1 VSPGLPYVVIR
12 SHALIADLL
21 TPEQIRVLA
30 EAESVE
36 AFIERL
42 SETPYGSVSVEA
54 DGDVS
59 IALEKVF
66 YRKFIER
73 MARVVDIAPRNISDF
88 LQTYYYMRFEVLNL
102 KRILRGKFSG
112 IPIPQIVD
120 SLIPIEP
127 YLVEDFIALAEAETL
142 EETVERLEGTAY
154 SALSASIELCKQYD
168 ACWPLELGLNHI
180 YAATIL
186 RSMGRLHHQ
195 DRLLVR
201 RIVEFETDVENFLIA
216 VKQRRTE
223 NASEIQNLED
233 LFPTTYGI
241 RLDKIREVF
250 GAGFD
255 EARDVMR
262 IIESLGPPYSEVLAP
277 LYEGDVALIRTRVR
291 RHIYRTAR
299 LGRLANDFGF
309 NVIMAYLVFCEME
322 KDDLVGIAWGKA
334 QGVPSEDILKYLV
347 CLTPLDLLD

>member
-1 VSPGLPYVVIR
+1 MSPGLPYVVIR

-21 TPEQIRVLA
+21 TPEQMRELA
-30 EAESVE
+30 ESESVE

-42 SETPYGSVSVEA
+42 SETPYGSVSVDA
-54 DGDVS
+54 DGDIS
-59 IALEKVF
+59 MAMEKVF

-73 MARVVDIAPRNISDF
+73 MARVVDIAPRNIAEF

-127 YLVEDFIALAEAETL
+127 YLVEDFRELAEAETV
-142 EETVERLEGTAY
+142 EEAVERLGGTAY
-154 SALSASIELCKQYD
+154 SALSASMELCKRYD

-180 YAATIL
+180 YAETIL
-186 RSMGRLHHQ
+186 RTMGRLHYR
-195 DRLLVR
+195 DRTLVR
-201 RIVEFETDVENFLIA
+201 KIVELETDVENFLIA
-216 VKQRRTE
+216 VKQRRAE
-223 NASEIQNLED
+223 GASGVQNLED

-241 RLDKIREVF
+241 GLDEIREVF
-250 GAGFD
+250 GAGFA
-255 EARDVMR
+255 EAGDIMN
-262 IIESLGPPYSEVLAP
+262 IIDALGSPYSEVLAP
-277 LYEGDVALIRTRVR
+277 LYEGDVALIRTRLR

-299 LGRLANDFGF
+299 VARSMNDFGF

-322 KDDLVGIAWGKA
+322 KDDLVGIAWGKT
-334 QGVPSEDILKYLV
+334 QGIPSEDILNYLV
-347 CLTPLDLLD
+347 CTQVE

>member
-1 VSPGLPYVVIR
+1 VKPGLPYVVIR

-21 TPEQIRVLA
+21 TPEQIRTLA
-30 EAESVE
+30 ESESVE

-54 DGDVS
+54 DGDIS
-59 IALEKVF
+59 ISLEKVF

-73 MARVVDIAPRNISDF
+73 MARVVDIAPRNIAEF

-112 IPIPQIVD
+112 IPPLQILD
-120 SLIPIEP
+120 SLVPIDP
-127 YLVEDFIALAEAETL
+127 YLVEDFRELAEAETL

-154 SALSASIELCKQYD
+154 SALSASMELCKQYD

-186 RSMGRLHHQ
+186 RTMEKLPSR
-195 DRLLVR
+195 DRTLVR

-223 NASEIQNLED
+223 DASEVQNLED

-255 EARDVMR
+255 EAGDVMR

-277 LYEGDVALIRTRVR
+277 LYEGDVALIRTRLR
-291 RHIYRTAR
+291 RHIYRIAR
-299 LGRLANDFGF
+299 KARSRNDFGF

-322 KDDLVGIAWGKA
+322 KDDLVGIAWGKT
-334 QGVPSEDILKYLV
+334 QGIPPENILNYLV
-347 CLTPLDLLD
+347 CAQVD